1 MGVSS
6 CWSKIARK
14 ETIVTNAKM
23 PNAKTASFWNFD
35 EAMLERLV
43 EEPEGAANGQLLPM
57 QKYYKH
63 GVSACEIDYMRA
75 MLSMPLRGLQGKT
88 QVFPMDR
95 EHFVRSRLTHTL
107 EVAVNAAEIFD
118 EMLAKADDPDPD
130 CGQTVLTEKQIQTLR
145 YALMT
150 ACLLHDAGN
159 PPFGHFGEEAIR
171 DWFNQRDAASGE
183 AFGDLDLCYFEGN
196 ANSLR
201 MALRGTGLYDG
212 RRLNPTLLT
221 LCAMVKYPW
230 DAREAVARKPKK
242 VKYNYF
248 ASDSKRVE
256 ELQRASKKAV
266 GLSDRER
273 SKLSLVMEAAD
284 DVSYATGD
292 FEDAFRKGMFTVDEA
307 VSFMAK
313 RWLSWSDEG
322 RFSKKCRQNT
332 LTLIYLLSF
341 IAGDEEDY
349 EWMNNFISGVQE
361 DDNLIAKSGRIGPH
375 YADYLLANG
384 GGYPRGSDTVHTFRK
399 ALADGPNGKLD
410 AAQRRQMQETYVG
423 RWVDVV
429 RAWLRYSVACSL
441 SRPDVDGEKEADL
454 FGDHYATIM
463 LLKDVLEHFVYTSP
477 ENAKLNARAETVLKG
492 LLDKFVP
499 AAEECIQENEA
510 KSGKSPINPE
520 GISSTAAS
528 LIALIPMRYRLDY
541 ESALNASEPRWDA
554 DRQRYELDMMVLD
567 FVSSLPDDYAVQLY
581 NDLYEA
587 K

>member
-1 MGVSS
+1 MV
-6 CWSKIARK
+6 
-14 ETIVTNAKM
+14 NAKM

-63 GVSACEIDYMRA
+63 GASACEIDYMRA

-118 EMLAKADDPDPD
+118 EMLAKAEEPDPKS
-130 CGQTVLTEKQIQTLR
+130 GQTILTEKQIQTLR

-171 DWFNQRDAASGE
+171 DWFSQRGATSGE
-183 AFGDLDLCYFEGN
+183 TSDGLDLRYFEGN

-230 DAREAVARKPKK
+230 GVREAVAQNPKK

-248 ASDSKRVE
+248 VSDAERVE
-256 ELQRASKKAV
+256 KLQGASGRAV
-266 GLSDRER
+266 GLSGRER
-273 SKLSLVMEAAD
+273 SRLSLVMEAAD

-307 VSFMAK
+307 VSFMTEK
-313 RWLSWSDEG
+313 WLSWLEEN
-322 RFSKKCRQNT
+322 RFSKKCCRNT

-349 EWMNNFISGVQE
+349 EWMNDFITNKVSDE
-361 DDNLIAKSGRIGPH
+361 DNLIAKDGSIGTR
-375 YADYLLANG
+375 YASYLLAG
-384 GGYPRGSDTVHTFRK
+384 GGGSPRGKNTVHTFRK
-399 ALADGPNGKLD
+399 ALSDCSDSKLD
-410 AAQRRQMQETYVG
+410 AAQKRQMQETYVG

-429 RAWLRYSVACSL
+429 RGWLRYSAACSL
-441 SRPDVDGEKEADL
+441 SRPDVDGGKEADL
-454 FGDHYATIM
+454 FGDHYATIK
-463 LLKDVLEHFVYTSP
+463 LLKDVLKHFVYTSP

-492 LLDKFVP
+492 LLDKLVP
-499 AAEECIQENEA
+499 AVEECVEKDNTKKE
-510 KSGKSPINPE
+510 KSPINPE
-520 GISSTAAS
+520 GVSSMAAG

-541 ESALNASEPRWDA
+541 ESAFSASSPRWDTE
-554 DRQRYELDMMVLD
+554 RQKYELDMMVLD
-567 FVSSLPDDYAVQLY
+567 FVSSLPDDYAVRLY